1 MHFIQQQIAAVG
13 LFDQPAFVFRRPGK
27 RRSGGGQRCDDGS
40 GWRIPRS

>member
-27 RRSGGGQRCDDGS
+27 GALAVAKEMR
-40 GWRIPRS
+40 